1 MMPKFIMMV
10 GLPASG
16 KSTYAEELAK
26 RYDANIH
33 SSDSIREE
41 LSGDINNQNI
51 NDLVFKTLHSR
62 IKEDLTNGKSC
73 IYDATN
79 INYKRR
85 MAFLNELNKITC
97 EKHCYFIATPYTQC
111 LHNNA
116 QRERKVPLDVIER
129 MYRHFDPP
137 YYYEGWDYIEV
148 VYAYEGYKKYYGIPH
163 SFLDYHKFDDQHNSH
178 HQLTLGDHC
187 KKAWHYVIAHQEGDE
202 LYNVE
207 LRCATMLHDCGKPFC
222 KTFMNNK
229 GEYNTE
235 EAHYY
240 DHQYTG
246 SYDSFF
252 WGTSENNPLYIAT
265 LIRWHMQPYFLTTE
279 KSIEKY
285 RKLWGEELYR
295 SIMLLHEADEYAH

>member
-1 MMPKFIMMV
+1 MIPKLLVLV

-26 RYDANIH
+26 RHDANIH

-51 NDLVFKTLHSR
+51 NDLVFKTLHNR
-62 IKEDLTNGKSC
+62 IKEDLKNGKSC

-85 MAFLNELNKITC
+85 MAFLNELNKIPC
-97 EKHCYFIATPYTQC
+97 EKHCCFIATPYTLC

-116 QRERKVPLDVIER
+116 QRKRKVPMDVIER

-137 YYYEGWDYIEV
+137 YYYEGWDYIDV
-148 VYAYEGYKKYYGIPH
+148 VYAYEGCKKHYGDTADFIANYEFY
-163 SFLDYHKFDDQHNSH
+163 SQDNSH
-178 HQLTLGDHC
+178 HKLSLGKHC
-187 KKAWHYVIAHQEGDE
+187 YKAYEYILDAVGYEFGAE
-202 LYNVE
+202 LVG
-207 LRCATMLHDCGKPFC
+207 ASILHDCGKPFC
-222 KTFMNNK
+222 KTFRNNK
-229 GEYNTE
+229 GEYNTK

-285 RKLWGEELYR
+285 RKLWGEDLYKD
-295 SIMLLHEADEYAH
+295 IMLLHEADEYAH